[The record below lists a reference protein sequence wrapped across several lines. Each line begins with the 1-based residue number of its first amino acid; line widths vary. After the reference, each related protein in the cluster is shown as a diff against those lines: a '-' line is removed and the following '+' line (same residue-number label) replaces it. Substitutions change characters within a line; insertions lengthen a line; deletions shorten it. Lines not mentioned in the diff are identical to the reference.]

1 MLNKIFFWLLCIG
14 IVYGFA
20 KSAYKSF
27 YSQPIAAEKQST
39 SNDNESKPTAGSATP
54 AIKKDV
60 ENMSEFAA
68 AGKRLNDA
76 VFEAAKVSIDIC
88 IQLIGVMAL
97 WLGLLNVAK
106 DSGAIEAVARVMSP
120 IFRWLF
126 PEVPKGH
133 PAQGAMLMSFAANM
147 LGL

>member
-27 YSQPIAAEKQST
+27 YPQPVAVEKQSA
-39 SNDNESKPTAGSATP
+39 NDGNAGKPTPEAPTSGT
-54 AIKKDV
+54 KKDV

-76 VFEAAKVSIDIC
+76 VFDAAKVSIDIC

-106 DSGAIEAVARVMSP
+106 DSAPSKPSLA
-120 IFRWLF
+120 
-126 PEVPKGH
+126 
-133 PAQGAMLMSFAANM
+133 
-147 LGL
+147 